1 MKIAKAT
8 STPPLKPAN
17 NFFSERL
24 VIESPRWKKQ
34 VLEPIESFQA
44 EPQKLCR
51 ELQNFL
57 V

>member
-1 MKIAKAT
+1 MEIAKAT

-24 VIESPRWKKQ
+24 VIDSPHWTKQ
-34 VLEPIESFQA
+34 VLEPIETSQA

-51 ELQNFL
+51 ELQKFL